1 MSNKRLWII
10 ARVKLLIH
18 IFRNLSKSHGI
29 TARKLKAAG
38 EEAQKQCRLPE
49 KASILDEI
57 YRVREE
63 EERYERGEIGS

>member
-1 MSNKRLWII
+1 M
-10 ARVKLLIH
+10 KLLIH
-18 IFRNLSKSHGI
+18 IFRNLSKSQGI
-29 TARKLKAAG
+29 TAQKLKDAG
-38 EEAQKQCRLPE
+38 EEAQKQSRPAE